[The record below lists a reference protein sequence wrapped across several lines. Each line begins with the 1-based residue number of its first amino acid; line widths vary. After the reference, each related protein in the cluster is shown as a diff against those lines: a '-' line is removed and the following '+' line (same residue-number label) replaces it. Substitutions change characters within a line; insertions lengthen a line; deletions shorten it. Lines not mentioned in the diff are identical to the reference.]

1 MKFFKAIF
9 ESQYIRIGVCLAVG
23 PKLSAA
29 TYSATTSTARR
40 CYSAGFAI
48 GPGNDYKSESYHLE
62 TREPGQHTPREGG
75 SWIWIRRINPTSD
88 PLVNRLN
95 VT

>member
-29 TYSATTSTARR
+29 TYSATTSTARM
-40 CYSAGFAI
+40 CYQQGSRSARVTTISRNLTTRKREDLVSTLPGRG
-48 GPGNDYKSESYHLE
+48 GPGYGLDGLTQPVIHWLI
-62 TREPGQHTPREGG
+62 G
-75 SWIWIRRINPTSD
+75 
-88 PLVNRLN
+88 
-95 VT
+95 

>member
-29 TYSATTSTARR
+29 TVKSSTVRMCYQQGTRSARVTTISRNLTTRKREDLVSTLPGR
-40 CYSAGFAI
+40 G
-48 GPGNDYKSESYHLE
+48 GPGYGLDGLTQPVIHWLI
-62 TREPGQHTPREGG
+62 G
-75 SWIWIRRINPTSD
+75 
-88 PLVNRLN
+88 
-95 VT
+95 